1 MNKERNFRKKAWK
14 PLAIVVIAGV
24 MVVAVL
30 GITGVMGSKKKE
42 PQIITTSAL
51 YKIVNVSKLSTY
63 QCVYNAICTVKDEE
77 GNVSYYISYEAKVN
91 AGIAFDEI
99 RIDVDEEGKT
109 VNISIPETE
118 ITGVNVDIA
127 SLDYMFVDSKLD
139 QSKISEKAYKACIED
154 VERRTEEESNIREL
168 AQQNAEN
175 TVKALVKPFIEQID
189 NEYVLNI
196 KSMTSEEEE
205 KTNEE

>member
-1 MNKERNFRKKAWK
+1 MKKC
-14 PLAIVVIAGV
+14 L
-24 MVVAVL
+24 L
-30 GITGVMGSKKKE
+30 
-42 PQIITTSAL
+42 
-51 YKIVNVSKLSTY
+51 N
-63 QCVYNAICTVKDEE
+63 EE
-77 GNVSYYISYEAKVN
+77 Q
-91 AGIAFDEI
+91 
-99 RIDVDEEGKT
+99 KT
-109 VNISIPETE
+109 VDISIPETE

-196 KSMTSEEEE
+196 KSMTSEEGG